1 MTTDECYKLGKA
13 LYNERDF
20 TNALAWMSEALR
32 KYRETND
39 ESYEFTEVDILEY
52 IGFAHYLLDGNW
64 KWNFKQERK
73 VYEALCR
80 GEMEI
85 SAEISKQLKCWYS
98 TEKHAFL
105 KYAPIKTEQMY
116 IKPDVFI
123 FHEVMSDSEIELIK
137 SIAAPRFK
145 RATIIDS
152 VSRKSIPA
160 NFRIS
165 KSSWL
170 KDEESPQIARISQR
184 VTDMT
189 GLSMISAEELQVVN
203 YGIGGYYKPH
213 YDFTRLGLSLFPV
226 KGAAAFWMNLHP
238 SGEGDIATRHGA
250 CPVLRGSKWVSTKW
264 MHIGG
269 QEFLRPCALE
279 YQAEGIARAL
289 PRPVPCPAL

>member
-1 MTTDECYKLGKA
+1 MAAEEIRTLQANIESFSLQYHECLKNKVPIYCHFSTPMTTDECFELGKA

-39 ESYEFTEVDILEY
+39 ESYAFTEVDILEY
-52 IGFAHYLLDGNW
+52 IGFAHYLLETEEPDHVDGNW

-98 TEKHAFL
+98 TDNHAFL

-145 RATIIDS
+145 RAVVHDP
-152 VSRKSIPA
+152 VSGKLIAA
-160 NFRIS
+160 NYRIS

-203 YGIGGYYKPH
+203 YGIGGHYEPH
-213 YDFTRLGLSLFPV
+213 FDFARQKETAFTDRL
-226 KGAAAFWMNLHP
+226 
-238 SGEGDIATRHGA
+238 
-250 CPVLRGSKWVSTKW
+250 
-264 MHIGG
+264 
-269 QEFLRPCALE
+269 
-279 YQAEGIARAL
+279 
-289 PRPVPCPAL
+289 